1 MSNWFKTVEKKFL
14 IQLNQKCQGYQ
25 WMCFRSST
33 LYSIINN
40 IFIISAIISN
50 GILTVLNAEYK
61 ESNSVRKVTMAI
73 SGSTAILIGISS
85 FLRLPEKSSFFSF
98 QKARYDRLQSHI
110 QTELITPSGRDPQE
124 VVNDVRAQYSNLEEN
139 YIYAIPRYV
148 SSSYRDMVANRNIA
162 VPIIC
167 NGFDNFENNIVCETS
182 ENTSANMDVNI
193 DVNDSPA
200 KDIVDNDL
208 DSDSENDSDN
218 TVFHGV
224 IDA

>member
-1 MSNWFKTVEKKFL
+1 
-14 IQLNQKCQGYQ
+14 
-25 WMCFRSST
+25 
-33 LYSIINN
+33 
-40 IFIISAIISN
+40 
-50 GILTVLNAEYK
+50 
-61 ESNSVRKVTMAI
+61 MAI

-167 NGFDNFENNIVCETS
+167 NGFDNFENNIDEKLFYS
-182 ENTSANMDVNI
+182 IINMASQDN
-193 DVNDSPA
+193 
-200 KDIVDNDL
+200 KYLIVSSL
-208 DSDSENDSDN
+208 
-218 TVFHGV
+218 TPLKKFK
-224 IDA
+224 I